1 MWNVEGAGA
10 MKELEVLK
18 LENDRLLRLAQRDS
32 LTGLLNRMAIEVQV
46 NKSLEAKIPGVFLM
60 IDVDEFKYINDKY
73 GHPTGDRV
81 LTGLSKI
88 MELVFFKKDIIGRI
102 GGDEFAVFL
111 PGNYKKSMVENKVNS
126 LKNRFA
132 QAGKELGIE
141 SQISITVGAE
151 FSQCTDRFQTLY
163 ERADIAMRVGKT
175 NWKKSLYFYEASM
188 KAVENMRKERAL
200 YPTSSNDIKCIS
212 HLLRENALPKGAY
225 YQEFNT
231 FISIYRFLERGLKRT
246 GLSIQMILLT
256 LTDQSCVFVSLE
268 EREFLMERLR
278 ESLCTSLRSSDIY
291 SQYSSCQLVAMLPGS
306 TPKNMDIIT
315 NRIQN
320 AFRVRVPNRED
331 LILSFSYYPLQPSS
345 AGNAADACA
354 SKIQARSEEKQE
366 IQHGRETAK
375 ADSAI

>member
-1 MWNVEGAGA
+1 
-10 MKELEVLK
+10 
-18 LENDRLLRLAQRDS
+18 
-32 LTGLLNRMAIEVQV
+32 
-46 NKSLEAKIPGVFLM
+46 M
-60 IDVDEFKYINDKY
+60 I
-73 GHPTGDRV
+73 
-81 LTGLSKI
+81 S
-88 MELVFFKKDIIGRI
+88 
-102 GGDEFAVFL
+102 
-111 PGNYKKSMVENKVNS
+111 
-126 LKNRFA
+126 
-132 QAGKELGIE
+132 
-141 SQISITVGAE
+141 
-151 FSQCTDRFQTLY
+151 
-163 ERADIAMRVGKT
+163 
-175 NWKKSLYFYEASM
+175 
-188 KAVENMRKERAL
+188 
-200 YPTSSNDIKCIS
+200 IS

-246 GLSIQMILLT
+246 GLRIQMILLT
-256 LTDQSCVFVSLE
+256 LTDQSCVFASLD